1 MSQKWPT
8 LWNCTH
14 VQFIAAV
21 YRLSIYTFGT
31 GWGYRVQHLNNLTQ
45 KWEKNHTVNVI
56 TPTSKSNSHINLSDR
71 ECVVDMNVTHFALSL
86 LSPQFD
92 WIIDKYM
99 PIPVHN
105 KFNFQPTNT
114 AKIARMNSTTYY
126 TYPAE
131 SKSIEY
137 IHDPL
142 ILNGVSLISNATI
155 CDGISSFVPWHF
167 AFDRAYIVGVASIPI
182 FVFLSLGSR
191 VERKNAEAF
200 SVRLFNHFTR

>member
-114 AKIARMNSTTYY
+114 AKITRMNSTTYY

-142 ILNGVSLISNATI
+142 MYTQRSQPDKQCHNMWWNLVVCALTLCIRPGVYRWCCIYSDF
-155 CDGISSFVPWHF
+155 C
-167 AFDRAYIVGVASIPI
+167 
-182 FVFLSLGSR
+182 
-191 VERKNAEAF
+191 F
-200 SVRLFNHFTR
+200 SFTRFSRGA